1 MDFHGFS
8 WLFSDFH
15 RFFVGFHGFSRF
27 NFSLSFVDFHGI
39 GLHVG
44 NPAMGTS
51 PMTSCW
57 ALGREPERLAILKAQ
72 KSVKFRENPWL
83 ANP

>member
-15 RFFVGFHGFSRF
+15 RFFVLFAGF

-51 PMTSCW
+51 SMMSCW

-72 KSVKFRENPWL
+72 KSVKTRENPWL